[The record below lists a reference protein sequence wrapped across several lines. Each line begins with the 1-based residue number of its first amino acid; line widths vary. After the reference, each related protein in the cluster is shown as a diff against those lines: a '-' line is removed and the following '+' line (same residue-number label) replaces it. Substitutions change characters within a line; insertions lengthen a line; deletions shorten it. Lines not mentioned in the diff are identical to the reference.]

1 MKMDLSIR
9 GHQSHIGVGFVT
21 EVCTGII
28 VDFEVLRNHC
38 KVCEIDKSRKHKCHK
53 NFDGKAGAMETEEA
67 KRMWLR
73 SLDYGFRYVTF
84 VGDGDSSAFKGV
96 TGLNEGSG
104 PYGDVVVKKEECIN
118 HVHKRMGA
126 RLTKAKAHASE
137 IITTKTGKM
146 QRRSFLGG
154 QNMLTKDVIICLQ
167 SYYGLAIRNN
177 KNTDVKSMQ
186 KAIWASFYHLSS
198 TDEKPQHKLCP
209 QGIYSWCFYNRAVAE
224 GVASE
229 PHAAKN
235 LYLAK
240 IPFQHLDHI
249 KNVYRDLSSPDLL
262 ARCLR
267 GWTQNPNES
276 LHSKLWQKCPK
287 IKCFGLFRVIFAVQ
301 VTVLDHNFGY
311 DKCNLLEHLFGTN
324 KFVQKG
330 QAGRERRRRM
340 IAETPKRT
348 NKKRKLGKSA
358 EYKTGT
364 Y

>member
-1 MKMDLSIR
+1 M
-9 GHQSHIGVGFVT
+9 GF
-21 EVCTGII
+21 
-28 VDFEVLRNHC
+28 L
-38 KVCEIDKSRKHKCHK
+38 
-53 NFDGKAGAMETEEA
+53 
-67 KRMWLR
+67 
-73 SLDYGFRYVTF
+73 
-84 VGDGDSSAFKGV
+84 
-96 TGLNEGSG
+96 
-104 PYGDVVVKKEECIN
+104 
-118 HVHKRMGA
+118 
-126 RLTKAKAHASE
+126 
-137 IITTKTGKM
+137 
-146 QRRSFLGG
+146 
-154 QNMLTKDVIICLQ
+154 
-167 SYYGLAIRNN
+167 
-177 KNTDVKSMQ
+177 
-186 KAIWASFYHLSS
+186 FYHLSS

-224 GVASE
+224 GVAPE

-249 KNVYRDLSSPDLL
+249 KNVYRDLSSPGLL

-287 IKCFGLFRVIFAVQ
+287 IKFFGLFRVIFAVQ